1 MTSKKIL
8 FITDLAFIGSG
19 YMYISLPLMKGLVG
33 LGFDVKAIGLG
44 NDGSEHDFPFSII
57 PAKDFKS
64 AHAIAHNLHFLDWQP
79 DIVVVALDVPHQ
91 IFFIEKLK
99 ELPSK
104 YLVITPLENGPL
116 TMSWAG
122 SLMFADGVFFISELA
137 TREVKKA
144 GLTKAKHIKI
154 GSDTEIWPERDEETR
169 NRIRKS
175 MELDDKFVI
184 LSVADNQERKNLWAA
199 MDIVSKVK
207 KSGVDNLKYILVTRE
222 HSHVGHKI
230 RDLAS
235 QLDINDELVI
245 MERGLPQD
253 VLWSLYAA
261 SDLYLNTSKAEGLG
275 LPLLEAMSVGL
286 PVMATD
292 TGAMTEL
299 LADGLGTVLRGFL
312 IRPEYEFTDVWGNS
326 KRSMIDRE
334 KATEEILYCVKDG
347 RIMKHMSDAALHYVK
362 SLTWDIPVNQ
372 LKEMIEE
379 VLDE

>member
-1 MTSKKIL
+1 MTKNIL
-8 FITDLAFIGSG
+8 FITDLAFVGSG
-19 YMYISLPLMKGLVG
+19 YMYLTVPLMKGLVG
-33 LGFDVKAIGLG
+33 LGFDVKAVGLG

-64 AHAIAHNLHFLDWQP
+64 AHAIAHNLHFLDWKP
-79 DIVVVALDVPHQ
+79 DVVVVALDVPHQ
-91 IFFIEKLK
+91 QFFIEKLK
-99 ELPSK
+99 DLDSK
-104 YLVITPLENGPL
+104 YIFITPLENGPL
-116 TMSWAG
+116 TMTWAA
-122 SLMFADGVFFISELA
+122 SLMFADGALFISELA
-137 TREVKKA
+137 TKAAHKA

-230 RDLAS
+230 RDLALT
-235 QLDINDELVI
+235 LDINDELVV

-253 VLWSLYAA
+253 VLWTLYAA
-261 SDLYLNTSKAEGLG
+261 SDLYLNTSKGEGLG

-286 PVMATD
+286 PVMATN

-312 IRPEYEFTDVWGNS
+312 IRPEYEFTDVWCNS